1 MLLSLLTML
10 YLSVGSESSVIDL
23 GEDIMMSG
31 WSGRVQRLEKL
42 YSYAGWLLRQSLI
55 DQRGE

>member
-55 DQRGE
+55 DQIGE